1 MLYLIA
7 IVVFATIFVILYKP
21 INAPA
26 NWKPIVYNVI
36 TTGVPLIILSVSRVA
51 LYLINKH
58 SRLLT
63 WQYLVWLFGEV
74 LLLIFITTTLS
85 LLINPTSIYLPV
97 LKRTAIDVLSVMFI
111 PSVFALLFYI
121 IHDQKREIARL
132 SGILSK
138 LKTATTKQTT
148 PTTINFYDRGGKLAF
163 STRIANIIYIESA
176 DNYCN
181 IHYFAEE
188 KENTFILHN
197 SMKYFEDNFVSSD
210 LIRCHRGYIVN
221 IANVRLLRKE
231 GDKILLELTQG
242 ATIPVSRSYK
252 ERVVNTFTAIDNSAN
267 TEELSPTLPET

>member
-1 MLYLIA
+1 M
-7 IVVFATIFVILYKP
+7 
-21 INAPA
+21 
-26 NWKPIVYNVI
+26 
-36 TTGVPLIILSVSRVA
+36 
-51 LYLINKH
+51 
-58 SRLLT
+58 
-63 WQYLVWLFGEV
+63 